1 MKSLYHLLLVFTI
14 SAASNVYAQEEPKE
28 LTLSLDECVRVA
40 LDRSTRIIQG
50 KLSRDLRDADVD
62 QARNNFLPTLNM
74 GWSTS
79 NSVNGPRNA
88 AFIDPSTNSLV
99 QSIGESTTSGGQ
111 NVNGRLN
118 ISLFD
123 ASDFATLAAAK
134 NTFKATE
141 LDMDASQDQVQF
153 EAKRDY
159 YTLLKMISL
168 LEVQKEQVRVSEES
182 LRRAETLNEI
192 GSSPISEVFS
202 AKADL
207 ERNRATLIL
216 RENEVE
222 IARSNL
228 SFTLGMTADERIVPV
243 EVDFEIKRLNLSFD
257 KTLNLASARPAL
269 VADRYGML
277 SAKDN
282 LRATR
287 LRLHA
292 PSVSLSGSYSWD
304 LSDDDDFGGVE
315 DLFLRNYRYT
325 VNMSVSIPVFNMG
338 TTTSVKRQ
346 KILYLQQMETYEQSK
361 RQLGLDVRRTLLRI
375 EQFRRSVQ
383 ANEASV
389 VAQEQDF
396 RLQDE
401 AYNFGAGTFLQRQT
415 AQLNLFD
422 ARATLVRA
430 RYDYQIQVATLE
442 QLVGMPIAEAREQ

>member
-99 QSIGESTTSGGQ
+99 QSIGESTTSSGQ

-228 SFTLGMTADERIVPV
+228 
-243 EVDFEIKRLNLSFD
+243 
-257 KTLNLASARPAL
+257 
-269 VADRYGML
+269 
-277 SAKDN
+277 
-282 LRATR
+282 
-287 LRLHA
+287 
-292 PSVSLSGSYSWD
+292 
-304 LSDDDDFGGVE
+304 
-315 DLFLRNYRYT
+315 
-325 VNMSVSIPVFNMG
+325 
-338 TTTSVKRQ
+338 
-346 KILYLQQMETYEQSK
+346 
-361 RQLGLDVRRTLLRI
+361 
-375 EQFRRSVQ
+375 
-383 ANEASV
+383 
-389 VAQEQDF
+389 
-396 RLQDE
+396 
-401 AYNFGAGTFLQRQT
+401 
-415 AQLNLFD
+415 
-422 ARATLVRA
+422 
-430 RYDYQIQVATLE
+430 
-442 QLVGMPIAEAREQ
+442 